1 MVFRGGDVNGMGV
14 QEEERPRHH
23 AGLVPREPRLGLWP
37 PHNSPSSARRGVV
50 AAAGG
55 LGRREGSRA
64 ISVLP
69 QLLRGHQRVGSA
81 GMSPRTASPSVSGH
95 GPQPRLQTLPR
106 AHSSVFGDRQQQPPL
121 RTRTSPG
128 QGEAACGQGAQ
139 VRAGAPSAG
148 RQGTASR
155 LSPRCGS

>member
-1 MVFRGGDVNGMGV
+1 MGWGCRRRKDPDTTQGWCPENPGWGSGLPTTAPPVPGVGLLLQRAAWGGGKAAV
-14 QEEERPRHH
+14 QSLCCH
-23 AGLVPREPRLGLWP
+23 
-37 PHNSPSSARRGVV
+37 SSCG
-50 AAAGG
+50 
-55 LGRREGSRA
+55 
-64 ISVLP
+64 
-69 QLLRGHQRVGSA
+69 GHQRVGSA

-95 GPQPRLQTLPR
+95 GPQPRLQILPR